1 MKPMSL
7 TSPESIAREY
17 KGNKKEIANAARM
30 GLIDPTA
37 ALMAG
42 MFIDRM
48 RSAASEEQKAD
59 TTIAQDVFGIPTAP
73 QPQQTAPQPQQTA
86 PRPQPQMPQMPQ
98 MAQPQGIP
106 GAQMAAAQPR
116 MAPGVEGLP
125 AGDVGNYAGGG
136 IVAFAEGMTDEQ
148 ARALGYS
155 NAAEYYAF
163 QDIGKGTAGETAIV
177 PSDNMEI
184 NRPAPEFG
192 RRSSIEE
199 LDYGRLSPEERN
211 QRIINEYTPNG
222 GVNTLFNQLASHR
235 AQRGVSNPKF
245 YTSTSFDRPSGNVPR
260 KEASR
265 GEERPTLQDIRNQRL
280 DLNTPFSQ
288 LPRAG
293 ETTPAMADVLNRRQ
307 AMREALRLPGFET
320 PFNRAAPDVASRLTP
335 TRSDL
340 PQSVAAR
347 PEAPAPAPKVDAYGL
362 PVPDPTANLALASEQ
377 AKKLINV
384 PKRVSQDDMIALEN
398 KLRKDLGVNENLPT
412 EQKAK
417 LEEERRGLKADKEE
431 AKWSRLIEAG
441 LGVMAGTSP
450 FASVNIGQGASP
462 ALKGFAQDIKD
473 VKKADR
479 ELTRAQMAL
488 ETTENQYK
496 IDKSK
501 AVQSRMDKQ
510 EENVMKAEQAVATT
524 TATLG
529 ASLNTLTGS
538 MYDARLRDL
547 TSRFTA
553 EQQRDASMYSADQ
566 GLRGSLANAAA
577 TRFGYGRDEAS
588 IERIM
593 AELGVGYT
601 EALGIRAQQTARAN
615 DRYNSIR
622 NSVNRVEE
630 NIREDISIRTMR
642 SQLAEAE
649 KDPVANAAKITKLRK
664 DINDIKEKYYTDAG
678 ISKDTRDYLA
688 EEDKRI
694 LNQTRGRTNFD
705 KDGKSSAPPTKP
717 AQLPAGTPK
726 GATYGA
732 YVQGKGWEIKDG
744 NGKLI
749 GYGQ

>member
-17 KGNKKEIANAARM
+17 KGNKKAIANAARM
-30 GLIDPTA
+30 GLVDPTA

-48 RSAASEEQKAD
+48 RNAASEEQKTD
-59 TTIAQDVFGIPTAP
+59 TTVVQDTFGIPAAPQQPPQGMPQPQQAAP
-73 QPQQTAPQPQQTA
+73 QPQMA
-86 PRPQPQMPQMPQ
+86 QMP
-98 MAQPQGIP
+98 QPQGIP

-125 AGDVGNYAGGG
+125 TGDVGNYAGGG
-136 IVAFAEGMTDEQ
+136 IVAFADRGLVDGDELENYMGQ
-148 ARALGYS
+148 LYPGSTEEIFARYQNNPEYLNS
-155 NAAEYYAF
+155 VLEEEAAKK
-163 QDIGKGTAGETAIV
+163 Q
-177 PSDNMEI
+177 
-184 NRPAPEFG
+184 R
-192 RRSSIEE
+192 IEE
-199 LDYGRLSPEERN
+199 ARNYNARINAEFFRNNPQFASSVDFRPVSPSV
-211 QRIINEYTPNG
+211 P
-222 GVNTLFNQLASHR
+222 
-235 AQRGVSNPKF
+235 VSNVN
-245 YTSTSFDRPSGNVPR
+245 SAPSAKAAPNADIDFNSLPLKDKIYVTR
-260 KEASR
+260 ELLKNQEADKEKLR
-265 GEERPTLQDIRNQRL
+265 GKVRDTIG
-280 DLNTPFSQ
+280 
-288 LPRAG
+288 LPAIMKG
-293 ETTPAMADVLNRRQ
+293 PNLT
-307 AMREALRLPGFET
+307 T
-320 PFNRAAPDVASRLTP
+320 PFNRAAPEAAT

-340 PQSVAAR
+340 PPSVAAR
-347 PEAPAPAPKVDAYGL
+347 PEAPAPAPRVDAYGL
-362 PVPDPTANLALASEQ
+362 PVPDPTANLALARQQ
-377 AKKLINV
+377 AESLVSI
-384 PKRVSQDDMIALEN
+384 PKRVSQEDMIASEN
-398 KLRKDLGVNENLPT
+398 KLRKDLGVNENLPA
-412 EQKAK
+412 EQREK

-479 ELTRAQMAL
+479 ELNRAQMAL

-496 IDKSK
+496 IDKSR

-510 EENVMKAEQAVATT
+510 EENVMKAEQTRAT
-524 TATLG
+524 AAASLG
-529 ASLNTLTGS
+529 ASINTVTTS

-547 TSRFTA
+547 TARATS
-553 EQQRDASMYSADQ
+553 ENQREASMYSADQ

-593 AELGVGYT
+593 AEQGVGYT
-601 EALGIRAQQTARAN
+601 EAMGIHAQQKARAN

-630 NIREDISIRTMR
+630 NIREDLSIRTMR
-642 SQLAEAE
+642 GQLAEAE
-649 KDPVANAAKITKLRK
+649 KDPVANAAKITKLK
-664 DINDIKEKYYTDAG
+664 QNINDAKDKYYTDAG

-744 NGKLI
+744 DGKLI

>member
-125 AGDVGNYAGGG
+125 TGDVGNYAGGG
-136 IVAFAEGMTDEQ
+136 IVAFADRGLVDGDELENYMGQ
-148 ARALGYS
+148 MYPGSTEEIFARYQNNPEYLNS
-155 NAAEYYAF
+155 VLEEEAAKK
-163 QDIGKGTAGETAIV
+163 Q
-177 PSDNMEI
+177 
-184 NRPAPEFG
+184 R
-192 RRSSIEE
+192 IEE
-199 LDYGRLSPEERN
+199 ARNYNARINAEFFKNNPQFASSVDFRPVSPSIPVSKVN
-211 QRIINEYTPNG
+211 SAPSAKAAPNG
-222 GVNTLFNQLASHR
+222 DIDFNSLSLKDKIFVTKELLKNQEADKEKL
-235 AQRGVSNPKF
+235 RGKVRD
-245 YTSTSFDRPSGNVPR
+245 TIG
-260 KEASR
+260 
-265 GEERPTLQDIRNQRL
+265 
-280 DLNTPFSQ
+280 
-288 LPRAG
+288 LPAIMKG
-293 ETTPAMADVLNRRQ
+293 PNLT
-307 AMREALRLPGFET
+307 T
-320 PFNRAAPDVASRLTP
+320 PFNRAAPDVAANAP
-335 TRSDL
+335 QTRSIL
-340 PQSVAAR
+340 PPSVAAR
-347 PEAPAPAPKVDAYGL
+347 PEAAAPKPRLDPYGL
-362 PVPDPTANLALASEQ
+362 QIPDLNANLTLARQQ
-377 AKKLINV
+377 AESLVSI
-384 PKRVSQDDMIALEN
+384 PKRVSQEDMIASEN
-398 KLRKDLGVNENLPT
+398 KIRKDLGVNENLPA
-412 EQKAK
+412 EQREK

-450 FASVNIGQGASP
+450 FAAVNIGQGASP

-488 ETTENQYK
+488 ETTENQYR

-510 EENVMKAEQAVATT
+510 EENVMKAEQTRAT
-524 TATLG
+524 AAAALG
-529 ASLNTLTGS
+529 ASINTVTASLYG
-538 MYDARLRDL
+538 DQLRDL
-547 TSRFTA
+547 TARFTA

-630 NIREDISIRTMR
+630 NIREDLSIRTMR

-649 KDPVANAAKITKLRK
+649 KDPVANAAKITKLKQNIDDAK
-664 DINDIKEKYYTDAG
+664 DKYYTDAG

-694 LNQTRGRTNFD
+694 LNQTRGRTNFGKND
-705 KDGKSSAPPTKP
+705 KSSAPPAASTV
-717 AQLPAGTPK
+717 GPK
-726 GATYGA
+726 EGD
-732 YVQGKGWEIKDG
+732 VNKDRDGKKIVFQ
-744 NGKLI
+744 NGKWV
-749 GYGQ
+749 YP